1 MAPKRRHQPR
11 IGARVK
17 EARLAHKP
25 SLTQD
30 QLSGKLAAI
39 GVSIDRAGVSKI
51 EIGAR
56 SVLDYE
62 VKALAKV
69 LGVTAGWLLGE
80 KK

>member
-1 MAPKRRHQPR
+1 MPDPLNIIGPR
-11 IGARVK
+11 VR
-17 EARLAHKP
+17 EARLSHKP
-25 SLTQD
+25 PLTQD

-39 GVSIDRAGVSKI
+39 GVSVDRAGVSKI

-69 LGVTAGWLLGE
+69 LGVSAGWLLGE
-80 KK
+80 RK

>member
-1 MAPKRRHQPR
+1 MSDSLNIIGPR
-11 IGARVK
+11 VR

-25 SLTQD
+25 KLTQD

-39 GVSIDRAGVSKI
+39 SVSIDRAGVSKV

-62 VKALAKV
+62 VKAFAKV
-69 LGVTAGWLLGE
+69 LGVTAAWLLGE

>member
-1 MAPKRRHQPR
+1 MPDPLNIIGPR
-11 IGARVK
+11 VR

-25 SLTQD
+25 PLTQD
-30 QLSGKLAAI
+30 QLSGKLAAVR
-39 GVSIDRAGVSKI
+39 VSIDRAGVSKV

-69 LGVTAGWLLGE
+69 LGVSAGWLLGE
-80 KK
+80 RK